1 MFGEERLEYGK
12 VLQGLQTYCGWE
24 YSAKKMLLIRPKNG
38 REDIEKTFLELKE
51 LLLARENGREVSIQK
66 LHDVSE
72 LTKRSLVKGTV
83 LEPSEI
89 ALVRDNIV
97 SYIQLKKLFSSFT
110 EEAPLITER
119 FKEVSVPFGLKQ
131 RIDRVID
138 EHGNVREDASP
149 RYSEL
154 NIRMRAIRREI
165 EKILESY
172 FSSQET
178 QKVVQ
183 EKHVTIK
190 DDRYVIPIK
199 QNYKGRIPG
208 VVHAQSGSGETLFV
222 EPFSITSRNN
232 ELRVMHKELEE
243 EKRKILASLTSAI
256 GDQHGRIGLV
266 QEVLADMD
274 ILCAKSGWM
283 DDLGCSIPEFS
294 ERREIILE
302 GARHPL
308 IKRGVVPIDF
318 ILENEKT
325 GMVITGPNTGG
336 KTVCLKTIGL
346 FVILAQ
352 AGFPVPARRIK
363 TFCFDS
369 VFSDIGDEQS
379 IEQSL
384 STFSGHIEHIKEIVE
399 KAGEKSLV
407 LLDELGAGTDPVE
420 GGAIGTSILD
430 YLVGRNILTIVTT
443 HFSVIKMYALS
454 SNKVGVASVEFDPE
468 TCRPTF
474 RLILGIP
481 GRSNA
486 FEIARH
492 LGLKREIL
500 ERTREYLSKDQKS
513 FDAIFKNLGLME
525 LRMSRKEQELDRQRE
540 KLNDLVDNY
549 ESKLKELQEKERHIR
564 THYKHE
570 LSALLMRYSRE
581 LERGIREIRSANASK
596 EAIKNARREK
606 KRVEKEFEEFEKRA
620 VIEGTHS
627 VEQKSDVAEGDT
639 VLVDTEYGKRMKG
652 RVIEANGEQITVQAG
667 VMRLKVKKEQVISL
681 APDVPSLHRVW
692 DFESSGNATAVQECD
707 IRGKHYAEAMEEVE
721 KFIDNAILHNA
732 DVVSIIHGL
741 GSGALRQGVWE
752 SLRQNTHVAQ
762 YEYAH
767 PDQGGFGC
775 TVVRLKR

>member
-1 MFGEERLEYGK
+1 MFAIERLEYEK
-12 VLQGLQTYCGWE
+12 VLQSLQTRCGWE
-24 YSAKKMLLIRPKNG
+24 YSAKKILLIRPKNR
-38 REDIEKTFLELKE
+38 REDIEKTFLELRE
-51 LLLARENGREVSIQK
+51 LLRARENGREVSVEKI
-66 LHDVSE
+66 HDVSE
-72 LTKRSLVKGTV
+72 LTRRSLVKGTF
-83 LEPSEI
+83 LDPSEI
-89 ALVRDNIV
+89 ALIRDNIV
-97 SYIQLKKLFSSFT
+97 SYIQLKKLFSPFAD
-110 EEAPLITER
+110 EAPLITEK
-119 FKEVSVPFGLKQ
+119 FKEVSIPFGLKQ
-131 RIDRVID
+131 RIDKVID
-138 EHGNVREDASP
+138 EHGNIRDDASP

-154 NIRMRAIRREI
+154 NMRMRTIRREI

-183 EKHVTIK
+183 EKHITIK

-208 VVHAQSGSGETLFV
+208 VVHTQSGSGETLFV

-232 ELRVMHKELEE
+232 ELRLLHKELEE

-256 GDQHGRIGLV
+256 GDHHDQIGLV

-283 DDLGCSIPEFS
+283 DDLGCSLPEFS
-294 ERREIILE
+294 EHRELILE

-346 FVILAQ
+346 FVLLAQ
-352 AGFPVPARRIK
+352 AGFPVPARRMK

-399 KAGEKSLV
+399 EAGEKSLV

-430 YLVGRNILTIVTT
+430 YLVSRNILTIVTT

-454 SNKVGVASVEFDPE
+454 SEKVGVASVEFDPE

-474 RLILGIP
+474 RLVLGIP

-500 ERTREYLSKDQKS
+500 EKTREYLSKDQKS
-513 FDAIFKNLGLME
+513 FDAIFRNLGLME
-525 LRMSRKEQELDRQRE
+525 LRMSKKEQELDKQKD
-540 KLNDLVDNY
+540 KLDDLVDTY
-549 ESKLKELQEKERHIR
+549 ESKLRELHEKERHIR
-564 THYKHE
+564 KHYKHE
-570 LSALLMRYSRE
+570 LSTLLMKYSKE
-581 LERGIREIRSANASK
+581 LERRIREIRSANASK

-606 KRVEKEFEEFEKRA
+606 KRVERDFEEFEKRA
-620 VIEGTHS
+620 VIGGTNS
-627 VEQKSDVAEGDT
+627 VQQKADVAEGDT
-639 VLVDTEYGKRMKG
+639 VLVDTEYGKKVKG

-667 VMRLKVKKEQVISL
+667 VMRLKVKKERVVSL
-681 APDVPSLHRVW
+681 APDAHSRNRMW
-692 DFESSGNATAVQECD
+692 DFESSGKAMAVHECD
-707 IRGKHYAEAMEEVE
+707 IRGKHYEEAMEEVE

-732 DVVSIIHGL
+732 DMVSIIHGL
-741 GSGALRQGVWE
+741 GSGTLRQGVWE
-752 SLRQNTHVAQ
+752 SLRQNTHVAH

-775 TVVRLKR
+775 TVVKLKR